1 MPQAIKRIL
10 LLTSEFP
17 PQPGGIGN
25 HAWHLARSF
34 AAAGKQVVVISDQRS
49 ADGEEER
56 LFDAEQDFKIIRIK
70 RRKPMALA
78 YLNRIRKARQAIKHA
93 DALLLSGKFSLWLG
107 AGLSFNFKGK
117 KIGVLHGSE
126 LQLPKAWQRQ
136 LTRYSLKR
144 LDERIAVS
152 HYTRSL
158 VKGIG
163 NRHVH
168 VIPNGFALP
177 EINSKSSRLTPAMP
191 LRLIT
196 VGNLTQRKGQH
207 NIIKALPL
215 LEKHFAGVSYHM
227 LGLPTEKKALQALGE
242 RLGVADRLHFHG
254 RVSETDKIKQLQ
266 AAHIFMMLSENTAD
280 GDVEGFGIA
289 ILEANA
295 LGLPGIGSRGC
306 GIEDAI
312 AHGVSGLL
320 VDAQN
325 PEQVLEQVQKI
336 MAAYPQFSQGAQAW
350 AQNFSWEKIIPQYL
364 KILEA

>member
-49 ADGEEER
+49 VEGEEER

-78 YLNRIRKARQAIKHA
+78 YLNRFRQAKQAIRHA

-136 LTRYSLKR
+136 LTRYGLKR

-163 NRHVH
+163 NRQVH

-177 EINSKSSRLTPAMP
+177 EIKSKSSRLIPAMP

-215 LEKHFAGVSYHM
+215 LKKHFAGVSYHM

-254 RVSETDKIKQLQ
+254 RVSESDKIKQLQ
-266 AAHIFMMLSENTAD
+266 AAHIFMMLSENTAE

-312 AHGVSGLL
+312 AHGKSGLL
-320 VDAQN
+320 VDAQA
-325 PEQVLEQVQKI
+325 PEQVLEQVQQI
-336 MAAYPQFSQGAQAW
+336 MKNYASFSSGAQTW
-350 AQNFSWEKIIPQYL
+350 AKNFSWEKIIPQYL